1 MKYVLDA
8 SVALKWVPRV
18 IDSAIALKLRS
29 DFEQG
34 LRCRNEAYEN
44 RSSRRDEVCRAGY
57 TFCMAD
63 LQNIIR
69 SVHDLSPQEKLVL
82 RNVLDR
88 ELAPP
93 AQNGRGSKSE
103 LVGLFAGEQEILDEV
118 MDAVYEGRG
127 RPWRAA

>member
-1 MKYVLDA
+1 
-8 SVALKWVPRV
+8 
-18 IDSAIALKLRS
+18 
-29 DFEQG
+29 
-34 LRCRNEAYEN
+34 
-44 RSSRRDEVCRAGY
+44 
-57 TFCMAD
+57 MAD

-69 SVHDLSPQEKLVL
+69 SVHDLSPQEKLAL

-88 ELAPP
+88 ELALP

-103 LVGLFAGEQEILDEV
+103 LVGLFAGEQEVLDEV